1 MKLYYKNNEW
11 KIVAPNTN
19 ALLKNILEN
28 VTNKKFINLRQC
40 SQILYSLT
48 ESVVTWNEDSYI
60 KFIGQM
66 KQEYSSFYMTKN
78 TSSKGTSISIN
89 RNGINSIMND
99 FNYLH
104 KLFSNIL
111 SSMILDRKI
120 KLYFSEG

>member
-19 ALLKNILEN
+19 ALL
-28 VTNKKFINLRQC
+28 TNKKFINLKQC

-111 SSMILDRKI
+111 SSMILDRKT
-120 KLYFSEG
+120 KLYFAEG